1 MAADPG
7 AAAATRI
14 VSGAG
19 AQPWAVPSVGGA
31 AQARPDGML
40 TAGHLESI
48 EREARESGY
57 AAGHAAGLEA
67 GRAEIARRAAALD
80 KIFAGLCRPLEQ
92 LDAEVEQ
99 ELVELVLAATRRLVR
114 RELKTSPGEIV
125 AVVREG
131 IASLPVG
138 ERQVRVH
145 LHPEDARLVE
155 QVFGANEASPACRII
170 ADPALTRGG
179 ARITTEVSAID
190 ASLETRLARVC
201 ERVLGS
207 DRQRPEDEA

>member
-1 MAADPG
+1 MP
-7 AAAATRI
+7 
-14 VSGAG
+14 
-19 AQPWAVPSVGGA
+19 
-31 AQARPDGML
+31 ARRDGML

-57 AAGHAAGLEA
+57 QAGFAAGLEA
-67 GRAEIARRAAALD
+67 GKAEIAQRGAALE
-80 KIFAGLCRPLEQ
+80 KIFAGLAQPLEQ

-114 RELKTSPGEIV
+114 RELKANPGEIV

-155 QVFGANEASPACRII
+155 QVFGASEASPACRII
-170 ADPALTRGG
+170 ADPTLTRGG
-179 ARITTEVSAID
+179 ARIGTEVSNID

-207 DRQRPEDEA
+207 ERQVAEAGS